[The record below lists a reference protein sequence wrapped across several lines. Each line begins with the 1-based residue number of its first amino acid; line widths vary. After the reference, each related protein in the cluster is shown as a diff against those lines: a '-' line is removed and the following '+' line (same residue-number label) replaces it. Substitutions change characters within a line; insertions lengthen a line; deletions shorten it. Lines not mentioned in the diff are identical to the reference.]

1 MKRFR
6 FGFCCM
12 LIGCIT
18 AFMTAC
24 VLANSSWV
32 WISETRPLD
41 LLPIVIAGTLLI
53 EVAAVLLAMRK
64 QKFWKVLF
72 FVTLGNLLSFA
83 APYLYNYL
91 SYSSVGFSF
100 LKYLDHWPSYTVGII
115 FLSVTILIELPIVW
129 LSLRKD
135 AKHPVRFALVI
146 IAANVLTTGL
156 TALAER
162 LICSGHW

>member
-64 QKFWKVLF
+64 QKYWKVLF

-100 LKYLDHWPSYTVGII
+100 LKYLDHWPSFAPERCKASGQIRAGHHRCKCFDHRSDRPGGASDLQRPLVNI
-115 FLSVTILIELPIVW
+115 FPQRT
-129 LSLRKD
+129 LSLIF
-135 AKHPVRFALVI
+135 AKQK
-146 IAANVLTTGL
+146 
-156 TALAER
+156 
-162 LICSGHW
+162 C